1 MKIQYD
7 NRRALIHVLDCLDE
21 SETKQLLAFA
31 AGYEACRK
39 QLQTEEFP
47 DETQKPPVDH
57 S

>member
-1 MKIQYD
+1 MKNQYD